1 MNLDATQERTLVIA
15 GVGAL
20 GGVLAA
26 IGTTM
31 TWFTIEIGGV
41 PAPGGS
47 ATGMEGRDGWTVIAG
62 AVASIVAA
70 GLLLLR
76 RNPMAAKV
84 LFLAAGCV
92 TTIVAVAGILDAT
105 SKDHEV
111 EEAFGIPADR
121 VSASVGAG
129 LWFVALGGISEL
141 AAGALS
147 RAATEET
154 AAEEVPAVHP

>member
-1 MNLDATQERTLVIA
+1 VKFATEERTLVIA

-26 IGTTM
+26 VGTTM
-31 TWFTIEIGGV
+31 TWFTIEIGDI
-41 PAPGGS
+41 ASPGGS
-47 ATGMEGRDGWTVIAG
+47 ATGMEGRDGWTVVAC
-62 AVASIVAA
+62 AVAALVAA
-70 GLLLLR
+70 ALVVLQ

-84 LFLAAGCV
+84 LFLAAGCI
-92 TTIVAVAGILDAT
+92 TTVVAIAGILDAT

-147 RAATEET
+147 KATSDET
-154 AAEEVPAVHP
+154 EPEPVSATDP

>member
-1 MNLDATQERTLVIA
+1 VKVATEERTLVIA
-15 GVGAL
+15 GLGAL

-26 IGTTM
+26 VGTTM
-31 TWFTIEIGGV
+31 AWFTIEIGGI

-47 ATGMEGRDGWTVIAG
+47 ATGMEGRDGWTVVAG

-70 GLLLLR
+70 AFLVLR

-92 TTIVAVAGILDAT
+92 TTIVAIAGILDAT

-141 AAGALS
+141 AAGTVS
-147 RAATEET
+147 RATTEESEPAPT
-154 AAEEVPAVHP
+154 PAAHP